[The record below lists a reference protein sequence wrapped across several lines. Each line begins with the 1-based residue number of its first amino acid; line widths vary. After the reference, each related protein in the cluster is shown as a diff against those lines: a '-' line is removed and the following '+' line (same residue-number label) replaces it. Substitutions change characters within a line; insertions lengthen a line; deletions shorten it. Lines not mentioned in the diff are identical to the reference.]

1 MSLPTFVFA
10 QKNDFETEKKLIQII
25 CRDLR
30 ETRQRFDSVGSE
42 IKRKDNQIR
51 ELQQRLEVNEGC
63 KCRFHGYF
71 FLSCPNHST
80 HILYILI
87 FFYQMTIFIF
97 EIRAKWK
104 RIKGYIS
111 V

>member
-1 MSLPTFVFA
+1 MTLNKQTD
-10 QKNDFETEKKLIQII
+10 KKKLIRII

-63 KCRFHGYF
+63 KCRFHGF
-71 FLSCPNHST
+71 FFYHAQIIQ
-80 HILYILI
+80 HI
-87 FFYQMTIFIF
+87 FFIF
-97 EIRAKWK
+97 
-104 RIKGYIS
+104 
-111 V
+111 